1 MTTLLIARHGNTFE
15 KDQTPVRVGRT
26 DMPLS
31 NSGKTQAA
39 NLGNYLK
46 INNIHPARV
55 YCSNLKRTQE
65 TASLALEA
73 AGISTEP
80 KILSMFDEIDYGP
93 DEGKT
98 SADVIDRIGEI
109 ALHDWETMAVPPEGW
124 LVDTNQI
131 VQDWMNFAK
140 DLTSEYP
147 NDTILVI
154 TSNGIARF
162 APYLTK
168 DFFSF
173 VQHHNIKLA
182 TGAIG
187 SLTYKAGEWK
197 ADYWNQV
204 PHKSEM

>member
-15 KDQTPVRVGRT
+15 KDQTPVRIGKT

-31 NSGKTQAA
+31 SSGRIQAV

-55 YCSNLKRTQE
+55 YCGNLKRTQE
-65 TASLALEA
+65 TASLALKA
-73 AGISTEP
+73 AGISMQPT
-80 KILSMFDEIDYGP
+80 ILSMFDEIDYGP

-98 SADVIDRIGEI
+98 NAEVIDRIGEI
-109 ALHDWETMAVPPEGW
+109 ALRYWESMAVPPEGW
-124 LVDTNQI
+124 LIDTDQI
-131 VQDWMNFAK
+131 VQDWLNFAK
-140 DLTSEYP
+140 EVISKYP
-147 NDTILVI
+147 DGTLLVI

-162 APYLTK
+162 APYLTN

-173 VQHHNIKLA
+173 IQHHNIKLA
-182 TGAIG
+182 TGSIG
-187 SLTYKAGEWK
+187 SLTYKDGGWK

-204 PHKSEM
+204 PHKNEM

>member
-15 KDQTPVRVGRT
+15 QDQTPVRVGRT

-31 NSGKTQAA
+31 SSGRTQAV

-46 INNIHPARV
+46 INNLHPAKV

-65 TASLALEA
+65 TASIALKT
-73 AGISTEP
+73 AGLVMQP
-80 KILSMFDEIDYGP
+80 QILSMFDEIDYGP

-98 SADVIDRIGEI
+98 NAEVIDRIGEI
-109 ALHDWETMAVPPEGW
+109 ALHDWENLAVAPEGW

-131 VQDWMNFAK
+131 IQDWQSFAK
-140 DLTSEYP
+140 DLVNTYP
-147 NDTILVI
+147 NDKILVI

-162 APYLTK
+162 APYLTN
-168 DFFSF
+168 DFFGF
-173 VQHHNIKLA
+173 TQHHNIKLA

-204 PHKSEM
+204 PQKSEM